1 MVENIQDMGR
11 VRQGSET
18 LGGGERVRL
27 LTGEARRRPPAG
39 ESSRLRP
46 RGGLGERLLRRGGE
60 SLRDSLR
67 RGGDAGLH
75 SDIATIR
82 LHQESTVKMTLHSR
96 ILSHLDASLMRCSQ
110 CAY

>member
-1 MVENIQDMGR
+1 MKGR
-11 VRQGSET
+11 GCHT
-18 LGGGERVRL
+18 LGGGERERL

-75 SDIATIR
+75 KEISVSR
-82 LHQESTVKMTLHSR
+82 RTVRHVKLNFVFTLMN
-96 ILSHLDASLMRCSQ
+96 LLRCSQ
-110 CAY
+110 FAT